1 MRGTL
6 VSPGNV
12 GLIWPQVEKYI
23 HAAFEAGIGDDTEKS
38 TLSLLFKGDA
48 QLWVAHE
55 GAGIKAAAISR
66 ICTVNNGRKICFLIA
81 CGGEDFPD
89 WEQTIVDIEKWARAQ
104 GCDAVRISGRLGWRA
119 YRKRGYEQPFI
130 ILEKAL

>member
-12 GLIWPQVEKYI
+12 EYIWPSVKKYI
-23 HAAFEAGIGDDTEKS
+23 HSAFEAGIGDDTEES
-38 TLSLLFKGDA
+38 VIRLLFRRDA
-48 QLWVAHE
+48 QLWVAHDM
-55 GAGIKAAAISR
+55 AGVMAAAITR
-66 ICTVNNGRKICFLIA
+66 VCVVNNGRKICFCIA
-81 CGGEDFPD
+81 CGGQDFPE
-89 WEQTIVDIEKWARAQ
+89 WEHTIEDIEKWAKAQ

-119 YRKRGYEQPFI
+119 YRKRDYKQPFI